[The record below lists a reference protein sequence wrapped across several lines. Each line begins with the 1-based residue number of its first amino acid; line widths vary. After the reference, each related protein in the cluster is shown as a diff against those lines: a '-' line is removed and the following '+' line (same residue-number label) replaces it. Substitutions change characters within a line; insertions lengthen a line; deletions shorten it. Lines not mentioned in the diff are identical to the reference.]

1 MKYYQVSIKPIE
13 LTEDGGINL
22 RRPKVIKALY
32 NKRAYMQI
40 INGELFTPRE
50 YEQLQLY
57 YNFDPSDFTVI
68 HWKKKA
74 TGFIFGARFQLQGG
88 EQ

>member
-13 LTEDGGINL
+13 LTEDGGVNL
-22 RRPKVIKALY
+22 RRPKVTKELY
-32 NKRAYMQI
+32 NKRARMVI
-40 INGELFTPRE
+40 INGELFTPKE
-50 YEQLQLY
+50 YEQLQIY
-57 YNFDPSDFTVI
+57 YNFTPDDFTPI